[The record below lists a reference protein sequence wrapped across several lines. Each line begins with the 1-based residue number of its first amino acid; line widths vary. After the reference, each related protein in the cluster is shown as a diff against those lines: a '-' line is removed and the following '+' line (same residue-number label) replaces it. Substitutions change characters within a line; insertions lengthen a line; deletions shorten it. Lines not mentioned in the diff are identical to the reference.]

1 MQHCLITSL
10 LLSMNLFANKTDR
23 CAVLATQCEKE
34 RNLFFLS
41 REIRR
46 DIGER
51 LSHDRWHI
59 NNRKQEVRDR

>member
-34 RNLFFLS
+34 RNLFFS
-41 REIRR
+41 PVKS
-46 DIGER
+46 GET
-51 LSHDRWHI
+51 SAKDCPMTDGI
-59 NNRKQEVRDR
+59 